1 MPNTTPPMMTLWK
14 WAIRNRLLCS
24 TKSMAGIASI
34 TPVMPP
40 MTKVTMKPIVHSTGV
55 VKCTRPRNMV
65 NSQLKIFTPV
75 GIEMIIVVMPKKAL
89 TLAPE
94 PMVKKWC
101 SHTMNDSTPMQAVA

>member
-1 MPNTTPPMMTLWK
+1 MTLWK
-14 WAIRNRLLCS
+14 WAIRNSELCS
-24 TKSMAGIASI
+24 TKSMAGIANI

-40 MTKVTMKPIVHSTGV
+40 MVKVTMKPIVHNTGE
-55 VKCTRPRNMV
+55 VKCTRPRYIV

-101 SHTMNDSTPMQAVA
+101 NHTRNDNTPIAQVA